1 MAAILK
7 SLAWPETLAV
17 AFSGV
22 AGLEQ
27 PAEQQESTLVEVLVS
42 GFMA

>member
-1 MAAILK
+1 MVAILK

-17 AFSGV
+17 TLPGV
-22 AGLEQ
+22 AGLER

>member
-1 MAAILK
+1 MV
-7 SLAWPETLAV
+7 AV
-17 AFSGV
+17 ALPDV